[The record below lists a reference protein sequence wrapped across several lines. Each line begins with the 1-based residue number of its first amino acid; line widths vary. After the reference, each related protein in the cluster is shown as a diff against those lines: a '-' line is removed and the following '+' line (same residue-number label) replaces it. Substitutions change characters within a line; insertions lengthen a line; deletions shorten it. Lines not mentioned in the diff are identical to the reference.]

1 MLPPIVAPLG
11 NYLIA
16 MFKETPLLSAITV
29 MELLMTAKI
38 IGSESFRYMEPITI
52 VGALF
57 LIMSLCSSALIR
69 KVESKLGQRVFQ
81 SNVVAR

>member
-1 MLPPIVAPLG
+1 
-11 NYLIA
+11 
-16 MFKETPLLSAITV
+16 
-29 MELLMTAKI
+29 MTAKI

-69 KVESKLGQRVFQ
+69 KVEVKLGRRVFHG
-81 SNVVAR
+81 NVAAR